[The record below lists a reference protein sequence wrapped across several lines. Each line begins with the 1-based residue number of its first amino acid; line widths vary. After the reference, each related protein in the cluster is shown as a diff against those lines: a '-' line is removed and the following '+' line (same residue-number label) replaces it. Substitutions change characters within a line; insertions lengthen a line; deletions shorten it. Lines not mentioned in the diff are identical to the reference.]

1 MMRGMLEKT
10 SSPRLPQRLLGRTGL
25 TVSVLGFGG
34 APLGDLYARIDEA
47 QAIDT
52 VLAALDSG
60 ETLID
65 TSPLYGH
72 GLSEHRI
79 GAALRRR
86 PEARVVLSSKVG
98 RVADPFRPAGDF
110 SGYTG
115 GLPHAMQFDYSHD
128 GTLRA
133 IEQSLLRLGRDRID
147 IALIH
152 DVDFWTHG
160 DSVSL
165 RMREAMAGAVKALER
180 LRAEGVIAAY
190 GVGVNEADKAEFF
203 AQETDM
209 DCVMLAG
216 RYSLL
221 EQPALESFLPLA
233 DKKNIGVM
241 LGGVFNSGILATGAV
256 AGARYNYKVAPE
268 SVLARV
274 RAIETICAAHH
285 VHIRQAALHFA
296 LGHKAV
302 ASVVLGAVHP
312 SEIAAQLHDYFTAPP
327 AALWRDLKTAGLLGA
342 DVPVPL

>member
-1 MMRGMLEKT
+1 M
-10 SSPRLPQRLLGRTGL
+10 PQRQLGRSGL
-25 TVSVLGFGG
+25 SVSALGFGG

-47 QAIDT
+47 EAVDT
-52 VLAALDSG
+52 VLAALDADVN
-60 ETLID
+60 LID

-86 PEARVVLSSKVG
+86 PGARVVLSSKVG
-98 RVADPFRPAGDF
+98 RVADPFRPTGDF

-115 GLPHAMQFDYSHD
+115 GLPHHLQFDYSHD

-160 DSVSL
+160 ESVSL
-165 RMREAMAGAVKALER
+165 RIAEAMDGAVKALER
-180 LRAEGVIAAY
+180 LRGEGVISAY
-190 GVGVNEADKAEFF
+190 GIGVNEADKAEFF
-203 AQETDM
+203 ARETDM

-221 EQPALESFLPLA
+221 EQPALDTFLPLA
-233 DKKNIGVM
+233 DAKKIGVM

-256 AGARYNYKVAPE
+256 AGARYNYKIAPD
-268 SVLARV
+268 SVLERV
-274 RAIETICAAHH
+274 RKIEAVCAAHG

-296 LGHKAV
+296 LAHPAV

-312 SEIAAQLHDYFTAPP
+312 SEIAAQLADFRAAPP
-327 AALWRDLKTAGLLGA
+327 ASLWRDLKSEDLIAA
-342 DVPVPL
+342 HVPVPA

>member
-1 MMRGMLEKT
+1 MLEAL
-10 SSPRLPQRLLGRTGL
+10 SPSRLPQRLLGRTGL
-25 TVSVLGFGG
+25 SVSVLGFGG
-34 APLGDLYARIDEA
+34 APLGDLYAPIDEA
-47 QAIDT
+47 QAVDT
-52 VLAALDSG
+52 VLAALDAG
-60 ETLID
+60 VTLID

-86 PEARVVLSSKVG
+86 PDARVVLSSKVG
-98 RVADPFRPAGDF
+98 RVADPFRPAGDY

-115 GLPHAMQFDYSHD
+115 GLPHHMHFDYSHD

-165 RMREAMAGAVKALER
+165 RIAEAMAGAVKALER
-180 LRAEGVIAAY
+180 LRGEGVISAY
-190 GVGVNEADKAEFF
+190 GIGVNEADKAELF
-203 AQETDM
+203 AHETDM

-221 EQPALESFLPLA
+221 EQPALDSFLPLA
-233 DKKNIGVM
+233 EQKRIGVM

-256 AGARYNYKVAPE
+256 DGARYNYKIAPE
-268 SVLARV
+268 PVRARV
-274 RAIETICAAHH
+274 RAMEEVCAAHG

-296 LGHKAV
+296 LAHKAV

-312 SEIAAQLHDYFTAPP
+312 SEIVAQQADLAIVPP
-327 AALWRDLKTAGLLGA
+327 AALWRDLKNAGLIGA
-342 DVPVPL
+342 HVPVPA